1 MPQRHLSSRS
11 LDCPTPASRKPACRK
26 LPRRIDGRKDRS
38 FLIGPGPHH
47 YCFGQLSGMQHV
59 RHDSCCRTKGV
70 TSTTPPSSCGDCR
83 HGGSASCRLQPPF
96 WTLPRAEHSTEY
108 YTNGRATPLHIENPN
123 SSYTT
128 SETLG
133 PNGLSAG
140 PDPRLPPLFYPRPP
154 KALLR

>member
-1 MPQRHLSSRS
+1 MAQRHLSSRS
-11 LDCPTPASRKPACRK
+11 LDCPTPPSRKPACRK

-83 HGGSASCRLQPPF
+83 HAGSAPCRLQAPS

-133 PNGLSAG
+133 QNGCLQ
-140 PDPRLPPLFYPRPP
+140 DPTPASPPCSIHDHPRSC
-154 KALLR
+154 LR